1 MTSRVRLI
9 TTTAAVGLCAA
20 VLTLWPSDALAQRRG
35 HRVVVRGGAVVASP
49 RVYFGVGYYDPWWG
63 PGWGWGWGP
72 AWGMGWYPP
81 FGPAFIGS
89 NAGSARLQVTP
100 KQAEV
105 YVDGYLAGVV
115 DDFDGFFQ
123 RLDVAPGEHEVT
135 LYLGGYETITEKVL
149 FRPGAT
155 LDIRH
160 QMRPLA
166 PGESSGPRPTAAT
179 PPAGPPQGPGG
190 PPPQMGPR
198 GGGQPYPDFPPP
210 DGEFGTLAIRVQ
222 PANAEILIDGDAWEA
237 PEGDGPILI
246 DLPEGPHDVEVRVEG
261 RPPYR
266 RTVQVRA
273 GRTTPLNVSVSR

>member
-9 TTTAAVGLCAA
+9 TLTAAVGLSAA
-20 VLTLWPSDALAQRRG
+20 VLTLWPADALAQRRG
-35 HRVVVRGGAVVASP
+35 HRAVVRGGAVVASP
-49 RVYFGVGYYDPWWG
+49 RVYLGVGVYDPFWWG
-63 PGWGWGWGP
+63 PGWGWGP
-72 AWGMGWYPP
+72 AWGMGWFPP
-81 FGPAFIGS
+81 FGPAFIGP
-89 NAGSARLQVTP
+89 NAGSARLRVTP

-105 YVDGYLAGVV
+105 YVDGYLAGIV
-115 DDFDGFFQ
+115 DDFDGLFQ

-135 LYLGGYETITEKVL
+135 LYLAGYETITERVL

-155 LDIRH
+155 FDIRH

-166 PGESSGPRPTAAT
+166 PGESSGPRPTAAA
-179 PPAGPPQGPGG
+179 PPPQATQGPGG
-190 PPPQMGPR
+190 PPPRTGPR
-198 GGGQPYPDFPPP
+198 GPGHPYPDVPPP
-210 DGEFGTLAIRVQ
+210 GGDFGTLAIRVQ

-246 DLPEGPHDVEVRVEG
+246 DLAEGPHDVEVRVEG